1 MQSKNQNQK
10 FMPTQID
17 LTIIIPAY
25 NEEDRIAPTLSSYLN
40 YFEKLLTDRFEVIVV
55 LNGCRD
61 NTLNIVKSFQK
72 DYPQVKFINC
82 LAPIGKG
89 GAIARGMQIAKG
101 EFVGYSDADGSTN
114 AQCFDKLYQ
123 TIHNFRS
130 HCDCVIGS
138 RNLANSIV
146 SGKPQLRTIMSLG
159 FRTGVNLL
167 LKLNIKDSQCGA
179 KLITRKAL
187 QEILPELVTG
197 NLAFDVNLLLLLK
210 RHKMHIMEMPIIWK
224 DEQGS
229 KIGHPLKTSIVMA
242 FSVIRLWL
250 MYLPFANLYQ
260 LLQPLGSQV
269 WKLILTAEQIENR
282 KIKLV
287 DELME

>member
-1 MQSKNQNQK
+1 M
-10 FMPTQID
+10 
-17 LTIIIPAY
+17 A
-25 NEEDRIAPTLSSYLN
+25 
-40 YFEKLLTDRFEVIVV
+40 
-55 LNGCRD
+55 D
-61 NTLNIVKSFQK
+61 NF
-72 DYPQVKFINC
+72 
-82 LAPIGKG
+82 
-89 GAIARGMQIAKG
+89 
-101 EFVGYSDADGSTN
+101 STN
-114 AQCFDKLYQ
+114 FIYNKD
-123 TIHNFRS
+123 TDNNTF
-130 HCDCVIGS
+130 CD
-138 RNLANSIV
+138 
-146 SGKPQLRTIMSLG
+146 
-159 FRTGVNLL
+159 NLL

-229 KIGHPLKTSIVMA
+229 KIGHPLKTSIIMA

-260 LLQPLGSQV
+260 FLQPLGSQV

-282 KIKLV
+282 KINLV
-287 DELME
+287 DELAE